1 MVLTVSES
9 GLGSYLVRKFFCQA
23 FDNMV
28 RVELVLDPDPPP
40 EVMAATQGV
49 EKLLLKEKTFIM
61 IGSIQPTLVAIPKV
75 IKPY

>member
-1 MVLTVSES
+1 M
-9 GLGSYLVRKFFCQA
+9 RKFFGQA

-49 EKLLLKEKTFIM
+49 EKLLLKEKNLLNVSMSIPIKSM
-61 IGSIQPTLVAIPKV
+61 KAALLGILGSRSANANDNS
-75 IKPY
+75 

>member
-1 MVLTVSES
+1 M
-9 GLGSYLVRKFFCQA
+9 RKFFGQA

-61 IGSIQPTLVAIPKV
+61 IGSI
-75 IKPY
+75 

>member
-1 MVLTVSES
+1 MVPTVSES
-9 GLGSYLVRKFFCQA
+9 VSGSYLVRKFFGQA

-49 EKLLLKEKTFIM
+49 EKLLLKEKNLYNDWVHSANAS
-61 IGSIQPTLVAIPKV
+61 GNS
-75 IKPY
+75 

>member
-1 MVLTVSES
+1 MVQTVIES
-9 GLGSYLVRKFFCQA
+9 GSGSYLVRKFFGQA

>member
-1 MVLTVSES
+1 M
-9 GLGSYLVRKFFCQA
+9 RKFFGQA

-61 IGSIQPTLVAIPKV
+61 IGSIQPTQVAIPKV
-75 IKPY
+75 IKPYRNP